1 MEEIELGQVVRCK
14 VSGFTGTAT
23 AYKET
28 IFGSD
33 QIVIQAFNDSGNVC
47 EDSYAVDVAQIE
59 HVLDAKSEIQI
70 MIGATPAARTSDIKL
85 GDEVRDKVTG
95 YKGVVTAIYTW
106 LNGCVHLSVE
116 TRKIKDGVPDFL
128 REPEQRWEITEKD
141 ALQLTP
147 AEAEKKEKKQGGPS
161 HRMPSQRI

>member
-1 MEEIELGQVVRCK
+1 MKEIELGQVVRCK

-33 QIVIQAFNDSGNVC
+33 QIVIQAFNESGNVC

-59 HVLDAKSEIQI
+59 HVLHVGEIQV
-70 MIGATPAARTSDIKL
+70 MIGATPATRTSDIKL

-106 LNGCVHLSVE
+106 LNGCIHFMVE
-116 TRKIKDGVPDFL
+116 TRKIKDGVPDSL
-128 REPEQRWEITEKD
+128 RDSEQRWELTDKD
-141 ALQLTP
+141 VLKLTP
-147 AEAEKKEKKQGGPS
+147 AEEEKKAKGPGGPS